1 VFECRRLYGTILSKG
16 EYARARKPDVSC
28 SLIKH
33 FIAAYNAFDI
43 DGMMAVIH
51 PDIEFKNVS
60 GGEVNATTS
69 GAGDFRLLAE
79 KSSELFRS
87 RKQKILTLWSNAD
100 QASIAEAFEGV
111 LASDLPNGMK
121 AGETLRLNG
130 RSEFTFCNG
139 KIYRI

>member
-1 VFECRRLYGTILSKG
+1 MDEDEKRSLVECYL
-16 EYARARKPDVSC
+16 
-28 SLIKH
+28 
-33 FIAAYNAFDI
+33 AAYNAFDI
-43 DGMMAVIH
+43 DGMMAMIH

-87 RKQKILTLWSNAD
+87 RKQKILTFWSNAD
-100 QASIAEAFEGV
+100 QASIAVAFEGV

-130 RSEFTFCNG
+130 RSEFTFCDG
-139 KIYRI
+139 KIYRIKDVS

>member
-1 VFECRRLYGTILSKG
+1 MDEDEKRSLVECYL
-16 EYARARKPDVSC
+16 
-28 SLIKH
+28 
-33 FIAAYNAFDI
+33 AAYNAFDI

-87 RKQKILTLWSNAD
+87 RKQKILTFWSNAD
-100 QASIAEAFEGV
+100 QASIAVTFEGV

-130 RSEFTFCNG
+130 RSEFTFCDG
-139 KIYRI
+139 KIYRIRDVN

>member
-1 VFECRRLYGTILSKG
+1 MDEDEKRSLVECYL
-16 EYARARKPDVSC
+16 
-28 SLIKH
+28 
-33 FIAAYNAFDI
+33 AAYNAFDI

-87 RKQKILTLWSNAD
+87 RKQKILTFWSNAD
-100 QASIAEAFEGV
+100 QASVAVAFEGV

-130 RSEFTFCNG
+130 RSEFTFCDG
-139 KIYRI
+139 KIYRIKDVS

>member
-1 VFECRRLYGTILSKG
+1 MEVWQAWVCEGTFYWNEDEKRSLVECYL
-16 EYARARKPDVSC
+16 
-28 SLIKH
+28 
-33 FIAAYNAFDI
+33 AAYNAFDI
-43 DGMMAVIH
+43 GGMMAVIH

-87 RKQKILTLWSNAD
+87 RKQKILTFWSNAD
-100 QASIAEAFEGV
+100 QASVAVAFEGV

-130 RSEFTFCNG
+130 RSGFTFCDG
-139 KIYRI
+139 KIYRIKDVS

>member
-1 VFECRRLYGTILSKG
+1 MDEDEKRSLVECYL
-16 EYARARKPDVSC
+16 
-28 SLIKH
+28 
-33 FIAAYNAFDI
+33 AAYNAFDI

-87 RKQKILTLWSNAD
+87 RKQKILTFWSNAD
-100 QASIAEAFEGV
+100 QASIAVAFEGV

-130 RSEFTFCNG
+130 RSEFTFCDG
-139 KIYRI
+139 KIYRIKDVS

>member
-1 VFECRRLYGTILSKG
+1 MDEDEKRSLVECYL
-16 EYARARKPDVSC
+16 
-28 SLIKH
+28 
-33 FIAAYNAFDI
+33 AAYNAFDI
-43 DGMMAVIH
+43 DSMMAVIH

-87 RKQKILTLWSNAD
+87 RKQKILTFWSNAD
-100 QASIAEAFEGV
+100 QASIEVAFEGV

-130 RSEFTFCNG
+130 RSEFTFCDG
-139 KIYRI
+139 KIYRIKDVS

>member
-1 VFECRRLYGTILSKG
+1 MDEDEKRSLVECYL
-16 EYARARKPDVSC
+16 
-28 SLIKH
+28 
-33 FIAAYNAFDI
+33 AAYNAFDI
-43 DGMMAVIH
+43 DGMVAVIH
-51 PDIEFKNVS
+51 PDNEFKNVS

-87 RKQKILTLWSNAD
+87 RKQKILTFWSNAD
-100 QASIAEAFEGV
+100 QASVAVAFEGV

-130 RSEFTFCNG
+130 RSEFTFCDG
-139 KIYRI
+139 KIYRIKDVS

>member
-1 VFECRRLYGTILSKG
+1 MDEDEKRSLVECYL
-16 EYARARKPDVSC
+16 
-28 SLIKH
+28 
-33 FIAAYNAFDI
+33 AAYNAFDI

-60 GGEVNATTS
+60 GGQVNATTS
-69 GAGDFRLLAE
+69 GSGDFRLLAE

-87 RKQKILTLWSNAD
+87 RKQKILTFWSNAD
-100 QASIAEAFEGV
+100 QASVAVAFEGV

-130 RSEFTFCNG
+130 RSEFTFCDE
-139 KIYRI
+139 KIYRIKDVS

>member
-1 VFECRRLYGTILSKG
+1 MDEDEKRSLVECYL
-16 EYARARKPDVSC
+16 
-28 SLIKH
+28 
-33 FIAAYNAFDI
+33 AAYNAFDI
-43 DGMMAVIH
+43 DVMMAVIH

-87 RKQKILTLWSNAD
+87 RKQKILTFWSNAD
-100 QASIAEAFEGV
+100 QASIAVAFEGV
-111 LASDLPNGMK
+111 LASDLPNRMK

-130 RSEFTFCNG
+130 RSEFTFCDG
-139 KIYRI
+139 KIYRIKDVS

>member
-1 VFECRRLYGTILSKG
+1 MDEDEKRSLVECYL
-16 EYARARKPDVSC
+16 
-28 SLIKH
+28 
-33 FIAAYNAFDI
+33 AAYNAFDI

-60 GGEVNATTS
+60 GGQVNATTS
-69 GAGDFRLLAE
+69 GSGDFRLLAE

-87 RKQKILTLWSNAD
+87 RKQKILTFWSNAD
-100 QASIAEAFEGV
+100 QASVAVAFEGV

-130 RSEFTFCNG
+130 RSEFTFCDG
-139 KIYRI
+139 KIYRIKDVS

>member
-1 VFECRRLYGTILSKG
+1 MDEDEKRSLVECYL
-16 EYARARKPDVSC
+16 
-28 SLIKH
+28 
-33 FIAAYNAFDI
+33 AAYNAFDI

-69 GAGDFRLLAE
+69 GSGDFRLLAE

-87 RKQKILTLWSNAD
+87 RKQKILTFWSNAD
-100 QASIAEAFEGV
+100 QASVAVAFEGV

-130 RSEFTFCNG
+130 RSEFTFCDG
-139 KIYRI
+139 KIYRIKDVS

>member
-1 VFECRRLYGTILSKG
+1 MDEDGKRSLVECYL
-16 EYARARKPDVSC
+16 
-28 SLIKH
+28 
-33 FIAAYNAFDI
+33 AAYNAFDI

-87 RKQKILTLWSNAD
+87 RKQKILTFWSNAD
-100 QASIAEAFEGV
+100 QASIAVAFEGV

-121 AGETLRLNG
+121 AGETLHLNG
-130 RSEFTFCNG
+130 QSVIKFSDG
-139 KIYRI
+139 MIYRIKDVR

>member
-1 VFECRRLYGTILSKG
+1 MDEDEKRSLVECYL
-16 EYARARKPDVSC
+16 
-28 SLIKH
+28 
-33 FIAAYNAFDI
+33 AAYNAFDI

-87 RKQKILTLWSNAD
+87 RKQKILTFWSNAD
-100 QASIAEAFEGV
+100 QASIAVTFEGV

-130 RSEFTFCNG
+130 RSEFTFCDG
-139 KIYRI
+139 KIYRIKDVS

>member
-1 VFECRRLYGTILSKG
+1 MDEDEKRSLVECYL
-16 EYARARKPDVSC
+16 
-28 SLIKH
+28 
-33 FIAAYNAFDI
+33 AAYNAFDI

-87 RKQKILTLWSNAD
+87 RKQKILTFWSNAD
-100 QASIAEAFEGV
+100 QASIAVAFEGV
-111 LASDLPNGMK
+111 LASDLPNGVK

-130 RSEFTFCNG
+130 RSEFTFCDG
-139 KIYRI
+139 KIYRIKDVS

>member
-1 VFECRRLYGTILSKG
+1 MDEDEKRSLVECYL
-16 EYARARKPDVSC
+16 
-28 SLIKH
+28 
-33 FIAAYNAFDI
+33 AAYNAFDI

-60 GGEVNATTS
+60 GGQVNATTS
-69 GAGDFRLLAE
+69 GSGDFRLLAE

-87 RKQKILTLWSNAD
+87 RKQKILTFWSNAD
-100 QASIAEAFEGV
+100 QASIAVAFEGV

-130 RSEFTFCNG
+130 RSEFTFCDG
-139 KIYRI
+139 KIYRIKDVS

>member
-1 VFECRRLYGTILSKG
+1 MDEDEKRSLVECYL
-16 EYARARKPDVSC
+16 
-28 SLIKH
+28 
-33 FIAAYNAFDI
+33 AAYNAFDI

-87 RKQKILTLWSNAD
+87 RKQKILTFWSNAD
-100 QASIAEAFEGV
+100 QASVAVAFEGV

-130 RSEFTFCNG
+130 RSEFTFCDG
-139 KIYRI
+139 KIYRIKDVN

>member
-1 VFECRRLYGTILSKG
+1 MDEDEKRSLVECYL
-16 EYARARKPDVSC
+16 
-28 SLIKH
+28 
-33 FIAAYNAFDI
+33 AAYNAFDI

-87 RKQKILTLWSNAD
+87 RKQKILTFWSNAD
-100 QASIAEAFEGV
+100 QASIAVAFEGV
-111 LASDLPNGMK
+111 LASGLPNGVK
-121 AGETLRLNG
+121 AGEMLRLNG
-130 RSEFTFCNG
+130 RSEFTFCDG
-139 KIYRI
+139 KIYRVKDVS

>member
-1 VFECRRLYGTILSKG
+1 MDEDEKRSLVECYL
-16 EYARARKPDVSC
+16 
-28 SLIKH
+28 
-33 FIAAYNAFDI
+33 AAYNAFDI
-43 DGMMAVIH
+43 DGMMAVIY

-87 RKQKILTLWSNAD
+87 RKQKILTFWSNAD
-100 QASIAEAFEGV
+100 QASIAVAFEGV

-130 RSEFTFCNG
+130 RSEFTFCDG
-139 KIYRI
+139 KIYRIKDVS

>member
-1 VFECRRLYGTILSKG
+1 MDEDEKRSLVECYL
-16 EYARARKPDVSC
+16 
-28 SLIKH
+28 
-33 FIAAYNAFDI
+33 AAYNAFDI

-60 GGEVNATTS
+60 GGQVNATTS
-69 GAGDFRLLAE
+69 GSGDFRLLAE

-87 RKQKILTLWSNAD
+87 RKQKILTFWSNAD
-100 QASIAEAFEGV
+100 QASIAVAFEGV

-130 RSEFTFCNG
+130 RSELTFCDG
-139 KIYRI
+139 KIYRIKDVS

>member
-1 VFECRRLYGTILSKG
+1 MDEDEKRSLVECYL
-16 EYARARKPDVSC
+16 
-28 SLIKH
+28 
-33 FIAAYNAFDI
+33 AAYNAFDI

-87 RKQKILTLWSNAD
+87 RKQKILTFWSNAD
-100 QASIAEAFEGV
+100 QASIAVAFEGV

-130 RSEFTFCNG
+130 RSEFTFCDG
-139 KIYRI
+139 KISRIKDVS

>member
-1 VFECRRLYGTILSKG
+1 MDEDEKRSLVECYL
-16 EYARARKPDVSC
+16 
-28 SLIKH
+28 
-33 FIAAYNAFDI
+33 AAYNAFDI
-43 DGMMAVIH
+43 DGMVAVIH
-51 PDIEFKNVS
+51 PDNEFKNVS

-87 RKQKILTLWSNAD
+87 RKQKILTFWSNAD
-100 QASIAEAFEGV
+100 QASVAVAFEGV

-130 RSEFTFCNG
+130 RSEFTFCDG
-139 KIYRI
+139 KIYRIKDVN

>member
-1 VFECRRLYGTILSKG
+1 MDEDEKRSLVECYL
-16 EYARARKPDVSC
+16 
-28 SLIKH
+28 
-33 FIAAYNAFDI
+33 AAYNAFDI

-87 RKQKILTLWSNAD
+87 RKQKILTFWSNAD
-100 QASIAEAFEGV
+100 QASIAVAFEGV

-139 KIYRI
+139 KIYRIKDVS